1 MLQIISGKLFF
12 NETGRVNTLKGV
24 LYTNLVAYNDIIHTA
39 IGRLIPLSNLR
50 NTGAIICEIDEHI
63 QDPANEPGVI
73 VSHGLEPF
81 ITEFAAI
88 ISFTLNAVCTPNP
101 DLAKRLTSEIAGIG
115 ITYPPKKYIKRIY
128 ENEIPIRE
136 QDSAFLESF
145 TKKLIDLPRTK
156 YLVAIRAIRTYVT
169 STHRMSDDLELAYTL
184 LVASIESLAQ
194 KFDGHEAVWSDYAQ
208 EKKSVID
215 KALDAADEHV
225 AKKVRE
231 AILRIEHVS
240 LGKRFRSFSLDHLP
254 ESFFTDDVTGIDYPI
269 GKLDLGEALRHAYD
283 SRSNYIHELL
293 ALPRELTSSEG
304 RADSTIIDNKTILTF
319 QGLSRVA
326 RQVIIEFVNR
336 QEVVTKEPYDY
347 RYETPGVMLVNLSP
361 ELWITDATHIN
372 QDSGQKILEGFLH
385 IVSQSYKAGT
395 SDPYPDLRSVL
406 TKALALLPNMND
418 KQKRPYLI
426 LCSLWNIFLKSEY
439 HVEIES
445 PEKYDDLINGPS
457 IESLCAHAIVGHD
470 TDWPIDQHQRIY
482 FSYFKKRETPTGL
495 RVLKELEACMGLSLA
510 ERFRRSGDDSAAR
523 EQLAL
528 VADNHPKLKSLR
540 DLINIYTP
548 DLEISWLKY
557 IYPPRKPNMTATLDC
572 EGL

>member
-12 NETGRVNTLKGV
+12 NETGHINTLKGV
-24 LYTNLVAYNDIIHTA
+24 LYTNLVSYNDSIHTA

-63 QDPANEPGVI
+63 QDPTNGPGMI
-73 VSHGLEPF
+73 ASHGLEPF

-101 DLAKRLTSEIAGIG
+101 DLAKRLTSEVAGIG
-115 ITYPPKKYIKRIY
+115 INYPPKKYISRIY
-128 ENEIPIRE
+128 ENEIFIRK
-136 QDSAFLESF
+136 QDEAFLETF
-145 TKKLIDLPRTK
+145 TKKLIDLPRAK

-208 EKKSVID
+208 EKKAVID
-215 KALDAADEHV
+215 KSLDGADENV

-254 ESFFTDDVTGIDYPI
+254 ESFFKEDVTTIDYPI
-269 GKLDLGEALRHAYD
+269 GRIDLGEALRHAYD

-293 ALPRELTSSEG
+293 ALPRELTSTEG
-304 RADSTIIDNKTILTF
+304 GSDATVIDNKTTLTF

-336 QEVVTKEPYDY
+336 QKVVLKEPYDY
-347 RYETPGVMLVNLSP
+347 RYETPGVLFLNLSP
-361 ELWITDATHIN
+361 EIWITDANHIN
-372 QDSGQKILEGFLH
+372 QDSGQKTLEGFLH
-385 IVSQSYKAGT
+385 IVSQSYKLAT
-395 SDPYPDLRSVL
+395 DDPFPDLRPVL
-406 TKALALLPNMND
+406 NKALSLLPNMND

-426 LCSLWNIFLKSEY
+426 LCCLWNYFLKHEY
-439 HVEIES
+439 HVKIELS
-445 PEKYDDLINGPS
+445 DKTLDLINGPS
-457 IESLCAHAIVGHD
+457 IESLCAHAITGRD
-470 TDWPIDQHQRIY
+470 TEWSTDQHQKLY

-495 RVLKELEACMGLSLA
+495 RVLKELEACMGLALA
-510 ERFRRSGDDSAAR
+510 ERFRKSDDDSAAR
-523 EQLAL
+523 VQLAL
-528 VADNHPKLKSLR
+528 VADNHPKLESLR
-540 DLINIYTP
+540 DLNNTYEKEQ
-548 DLEISWLKY
+548 EIPWLKY
-557 IYPPRKPNMTATLDC
+557 IYPPRKPKMVATLDC